1 MAEKKIKFEKF
12 VGEVE
17 HRPGVK
23 APWIEIVLVKK
34 DGERIKLIARKVNMF
49 HSEMGENKTTL

>member
-1 MAEKKIKFEKF
+1 MAKVNVKFEKF
-12 VGEVE
+12 DGSME

-34 DGERIKLIARKVNMF
+34 DGTRVKLIARKVSAF
-49 HSEMGENKTTL
+49 HSEMSENKSTL

>member
-1 MAEKKIKFEKF
+1 VGDAKFEKF
-12 VGEVE
+12 VGSME

-34 DGERIKLIARKVNMF
+34 GGERVKLIARKVTRF
-49 HSEMGENKTTL
+49 HSEMEGNKTSL

>member
-1 MAEKKIKFEKF
+1 MGDAKFEKF
-12 VGEVE
+12 VGSME

-34 DGERIKLIARKVNMF
+34 GGERVKLIARKVTRF
-49 HSEMGENKTTL
+49 HSEMEGNKTSL